1 MILYI
6 AKAVTAFVVVLLALF
21 VGDEAAKGID
31 IGALESVVVALLT
44 SFGVWAVP
52 NAGTPTRRVVR

>member
-21 VGDEAAKGID
+21 VGDEAAKGVD
-31 IGALESVVVALLT
+31 VGTLESVIIALLT

-52 NAGTPTRRVVR
+52 NAGAPTRRVP